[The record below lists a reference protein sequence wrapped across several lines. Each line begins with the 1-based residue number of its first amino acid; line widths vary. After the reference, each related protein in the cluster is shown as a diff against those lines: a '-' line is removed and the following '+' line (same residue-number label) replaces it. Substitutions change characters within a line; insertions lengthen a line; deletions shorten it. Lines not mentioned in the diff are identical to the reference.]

1 MFLQE
6 NNNGIFAKTMPKND
20 KWLDFQNWISIDPFN
35 RITQFHDNYNVNI
48 IDDVV
53 FFDPLLQIKT

>member
-1 MFLQE
+1 
-6 NNNGIFAKTMPKND
+6 MPKND
-20 KWLDFQNWISIDPFN
+20 KVYFQIWVFIDPFN

-53 FFDPLLQIKT
+53 FFDRLLQIKT

>member
-1 MFLQE
+1 MVFLSKRCQKMIKDQ
-6 NNNGIFAKTMPKND
+6 IFKIGFPLN
-20 KWLDFQNWISIDPFN
+20 LFN

-53 FFDPLLQIKT
+53 FFDRLLQIKT